1 MRIISQD
8 GMTDLPYDKCM
19 LNIEK
24 AFGVKFVI
32 EVYSKIF
39 SDIKTIIAVYST
51 EEKAVKAMELL
62 RSTYAGEFMYGAD
75 IENMTLPDVLKGCS
89 GSVVIS
95 NKNTDTSVMATNCER
110 YFRFPQDDEV

>member
-32 EVYSKIF
+32 EVHSKLF
-39 SDIKTIIAVYST
+39 SDIKTLIAVYST

-75 IENMTLPDVLKGCS
+75 IENMTLTDVLKGCN

-95 NKNTDTSVMATNCER
+95 NKNTDTSIMATNCER
-110 YFRFPQDDEV
+110 YFKFPQDDEF